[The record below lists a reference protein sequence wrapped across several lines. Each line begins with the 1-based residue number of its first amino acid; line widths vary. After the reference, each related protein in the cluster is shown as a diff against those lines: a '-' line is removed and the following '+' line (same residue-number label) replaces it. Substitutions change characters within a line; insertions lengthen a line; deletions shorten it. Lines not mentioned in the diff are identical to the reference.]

1 MTVAL
6 LVSRL
11 PHTLSLVSDD
21 LSAWLNS
28 PTIVELGLRRILS
41 LSLPSFVSDVS
52 EVSLTVLAWAT
63 MVPLVS
69 SSRIIDA
76 RIAVMSV
83 SIIPIALSVVSAALT
98 IRLVLS
104 MSVGFGLS

>member
-1 MTVAL
+1 
-6 LVSRL
+6 
-11 PHTLSLVSDD
+11 
-21 LSAWLNS
+21 
-28 PTIVELGLRRILS
+28 
-41 LSLPSFVSDVS
+41 
-52 EVSLTVLAWAT
+52 

-76 RIAVMSV
+76 RTAVMFV

-104 MSVGFGLS
+104 M